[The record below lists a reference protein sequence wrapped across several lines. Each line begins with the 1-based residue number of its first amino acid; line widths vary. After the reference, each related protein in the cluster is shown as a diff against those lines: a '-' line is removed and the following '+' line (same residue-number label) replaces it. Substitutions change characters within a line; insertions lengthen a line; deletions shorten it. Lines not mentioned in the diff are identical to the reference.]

1 MHDEKTDTM
10 EAAMDT
16 LAIIHYITIIE
27 GKQYARAVIH
37 EWLRRTDVRD
47 EKLRDLLLQYI
58 DSIDTPT
65 AYEDATT
72 GAVST
77 TLISEPS
84 ESYDIQFPS
93 L

>member
-1 MHDEKTDTM
+1 MHDAKTDTM
-10 EAAMDT
+10 EDTMET
-16 LAIIHYITIIE
+16 LAIIHYITTIE
-27 GKQYARAVIH
+27 GKQKARAVIH

-58 DSIDTPT
+58 DSIDTST
-65 AYEDATT
+65 AYECATT

-84 ESYDIQFPS
+84 QSYDIHFPS

>member
-1 MHDEKTDTM
+1 MHDEKTETM
-10 EAAMDT
+10 EDAMDT
-16 LAIIHYITIIE
+16 LAILHYITIIE

-77 TLISEPS
+77 TLTSEPS
-84 ESYDIQFPS
+84 ESYDNQFPS